1 MSLLLLVNDLG
12 VRHTKLMSGSGKLGG
27 RGGTKTGGKVF
38 SVVWL
43 GKRGRDCRK
52 SSGSKTGRS
61 VYAIILSKV
70 QPDVRSS

>member
-12 VRHTKLMSGSGKLGG
+12 VRHTKLMSGSGKLGV
-27 RGGTKTGGKVF
+27 GGAKTGGKVF